1 MERGKWKIVRDIF
14 NAPLSTLH
22 FTLYTFHFQFSI
34 FHFLKELQHPEEVG
48 TMEIRCFHIYRI
60 PGEEVR
66 SL

>member
-22 FTLYTFHFQFSI
+22 FTLSI